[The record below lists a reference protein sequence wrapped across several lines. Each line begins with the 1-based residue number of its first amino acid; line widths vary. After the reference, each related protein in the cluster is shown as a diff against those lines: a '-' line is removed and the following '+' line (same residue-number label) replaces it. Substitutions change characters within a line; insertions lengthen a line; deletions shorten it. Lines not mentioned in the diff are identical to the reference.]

1 MPRIV
6 AGMANRFRD
15 AAHQQMLDAALD
27 AAAGEVISRGWNG
40 LRMRAIAEEIG
51 VSRQT
56 LYTAFTDRQGI
67 ARALVLR
74 HADRFLAGV
83 EQAIGVHHDLRAQWA
98 AAVRFTLDSA
108 ADDPLLKSVLMA
120 GGEEFLPLVTTGSAP
135 IITAARARLC
145 AVFLASHPD
154 LDPADLDTVAE
165 TVTRLALSHM
175 VLPLHPVDRVAEQ
188 VADLATRFLEHRI

>member
-1 MPRIV
+1 MR
-6 AGMANRFRD
+6 
-15 AAHQQMLDAALD
+15 DAALD
-27 AAAGEVISRGWNG
+27 AAAGEVVSRGWNG

-74 HADRFLAGV
+74 HADRFLTGV
-83 EQAIGVHHDLRAQWA
+83 EEAIGAHRDLRAQWA

-108 ADDPLLKSVLMA
+108 AEDPLLKSVLMA
-120 GGEEFLPLVTTGSAP
+120 GGEEFLPLITSGSAP
-135 IITAARARLC
+135 IIAAARARLS
-145 AVFLASHPD
+145 ATFLASHPG
-154 LDPADLDTVAE
+154 LDPVDLDTVAE

-175 VLPLHPVDRVAEQ
+175 VMPLHPVDQVADQ
-188 VADLATRFLEHRI
+188 IADLATRFLEHRV

>member
-1 MPRIV
+1 
-6 AGMANRFRD
+6 
-15 AAHQQMLDAALD
+15 MLEAALD

-56 LYTAFTDRQGI
+56 LYTAFSDRHGI

-74 HADRFLAGV
+74 HAERFLAGV
-83 EQAIGVHHDLRAQWA
+83 EQAIGVHRGLRAQWA

-108 ADDPLLKSVLMA
+108 AEDPLLKSVLMA
-120 GGEEFLPLVTTGSAP
+120 GSEEFLPLVTSGSAP
-135 IITAARARLC
+135 IIDTARARLS
-145 AVFLASHPD
+145 AAFLASHPE
-154 LDPADLDTVAE
+154 LDPVDLDTVAE

-175 VLPLHPVDRVAEQ
+175 VLPLHPVEQVAEQ